1 MDDTPRR
8 LSDEELRNTHGAKDE
23 GLDEDS
29 ARTVRELR
37 SEIAQTRAD
46 MSETIDAIQEK
57 LRPGHIA
64 AAAADRVK
72 DAATAAAR
80 DVAAIAT
87 EKAEDAMETT
97 RRMADRLVDDGRMNR
112 IAGALV
118 GIGAAW
124 LLVERWRRSARE
136 QYWRREHGMDY
147 DYDVESGPWREGVVG
162 ESVQRASATARHMG
176 DRAAE
181 SAHRVRSGFE
191 RLLHSN
197 PLMVGAAA
205 IAVGATVGLALPET
219 ETENEWLGE
228 TRDTVVERAQGVAT
242 EMRQA
247 AGDIAGQ
254 VASEVVGGRQDFQP

>member
-8 LSDEELRNTHGAKDE
+8 LSDEEVRNTSGARDE
-23 GLDEDS
+23 DLDEES

-64 AAAADRVK
+64 AAAADRVRN
-72 DAATAAAR
+72 AATAAAR
-80 DVAAIAT
+80 DVAATAT

-97 RRMADRLVDDGRMNR
+97 RRIADRLVDDGRMNR
-112 IAGALV
+112 LAGAMV

-124 LLVERWRRSARE
+124 LLIERWRTSTRE
-136 QYWRREHGMDY
+136 QSWRRQYEVED
-147 DYDVESGPWREGVVG
+147 DVRSGAWSREGVVG
-162 ESVQRASATARHMG
+162 ESYQRSSATARQME

-181 SAHRVRSGFE
+181 TAHRVRSGFE
-191 RLLHSN
+191 RLLESN
-197 PLMVGAAA
+197 PLMVAAA
-205 IAVGATVGLALPET
+205 AVAVGATVGLALPET

-228 TRDTVVERAQGVAT
+228 TRDTMVEQAQEVAT
-242 EMRQA
+242 QMRQA
-247 AGDIAGQ
+247 AGEIAGQ
-254 VASEVVGGRQDFQP
+254 VASEVVSGQQDDNR